1 VTLAF
6 RSIREAVVT
15 MLAALA
21 TLWCVL
27 AIDPEPGPAVLAVV
41 LCISLGRSQL
51 VKSWR
56 GRGETA
62 IILPVIGLASVGVG
76 TLFLRLPWIGAVA
89 FVAAM
94 FLSIWLRRFGGLVR
108 RAGALIALP
117 FVVILVVPHAHSTRL
132 SGVLAAL
139 VPVVVA
145 LIALAWVTVFQRI
158 AGRIALLPPQA
169 VAIVGEEVTGKRGTM
184 RPSVSTRMAVQMAV
198 ALAVAFA
205 IGFVFFPERWAW
217 VVLTAYIVGS
227 GNRGRGDVLYK
238 SGLRI
243 LGAAAGTVAAL
254 LFSQHIGAHNAAT
267 VVLILAAVFVAV
279 WLRPLGYAWWAL
291 FVTLALALLQG
302 FAGTQVQLI
311 LWPRLEEIVI
321 GAVIGVVAAWFVLP
335 VRSTDVLRRRL
346 ADALLALSE
355 SFDSRSTDAFAA
367 SVVQL
372 HQLAPAFRA
381 RRMLWR
387 RGVQPADWIDEVAAF
402 ALILPAAATPSSS
415 LGDARR
421 AVGAARRSLREPA
434 TLLAALR
441 DVRAALVDT
450 GA

>member
-1 VTLAF
+1 MTLAF
-6 RSIREAVVT
+6 RSLREAVIT
-15 MLAALA
+15 MVAALA

-41 LCISLGRSQL
+41 LCVSLGRSQL

-62 IILPVIGLASVGVG
+62 VILPVIGLASVGVG
-76 TLFLRLPWIGAVA
+76 TLFLRLPWLGAVA
-89 FVAAM
+89 FIAAM

-117 FVVILVVPHAHSTRL
+117 FVVILVVPHVHSTRL
-132 SGVLAAL
+132 TGVFTAL
-139 VPVVVA
+139 LPVAVA
-145 LIALAWVTVFQRI
+145 LIALAWVSAFQWL
-158 AGRIALLPPQA
+158 AGRIGLLPA
-169 VAIVGEEVTGKRGTM
+169 RAIAAAGEAPTAKRKAM
-184 RPSVSTRMAVQMAV
+184 RPSASTRMAVQMAV
-198 ALAVAFA
+198 ALAVAFTV
-205 IGFVFFPERWAW
+205 GFVFFPERWAW

-243 LGAAAGTVAAL
+243 LGAAAGTVGAL

-302 FAGTQVQLI
+302 FAGTQTQLI

-321 GAVIGVVAAWFVLP
+321 GAATGVVAAWFVLP
-335 VRSTDVLRRRL
+335 VRSTDVVRRRL

-355 SFDSRSTDAFAA
+355 SFDSRSTDAFEA

-372 HQLAPAFRA
+372 QQLAPAFRA

-387 RGVQPADWIDEVAAF
+387 RGVQPAAWIDEVAAF
-402 ALILPAAATPSSS
+402 VPILPAVAASSSS
-415 LGDARR
+415 LGDVRR
-421 AVGAARRSLREPA
+421 AVGAARRSLRDPA
-434 TLLAALR
+434 TLLPALR
-441 DVRAALVDT
+441 DVRAAL
-450 GA
+450 AAAE